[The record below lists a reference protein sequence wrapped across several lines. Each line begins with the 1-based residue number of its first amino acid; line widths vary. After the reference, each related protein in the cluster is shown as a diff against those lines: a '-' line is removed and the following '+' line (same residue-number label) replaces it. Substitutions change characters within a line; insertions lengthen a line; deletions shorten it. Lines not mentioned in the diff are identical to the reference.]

1 MNSSYMLI
9 GGFAAIALCTLT
21 IPSILI
27 AMFVMKGMR
36 STTETSDNTESSSKG
51 FFDIGADKSPIQLIF
66 MVGSIIIT
74 LGLIQRHGGSYANFV
89 CLSYIGLIFVGAY
102 MSGKPTLVAIILA
115 AHLFSGFYLAY
126 FNDTWLGQKTQSI
139 GKHIVVNIENKASGE
154 YVPKAT
160 KKSVA
165 KAKIYPPGTYTI
177 HLKAGETIDHWI
189 MFPAGRKN
197 HLHLSSNDDMFVIR
211 YDNGKSYNSWE
222 NPKVPKRTRAKFKIT
237 AVTNQTIRLKV
248 T

>member
-9 GGFAAIALCTLT
+9 GGFTAIALCTLA

-74 LGLIQRHGGSYANFV
+74 LGLIQWHGGSYANFV

-102 MSGKPTLVAIILA
+102 MGGKPTLVAIILA

-139 GKHIVVNIENKASGE
+139 GKHIVVNIENKVSGE

-177 HLKAGETIDHWI
+177 RLKAGETIDHWI
-189 MFPAGRKN
+189 MFPTGRKTKYGFDSDD
-197 HLHLSSNDDMFVIR
+197 LKFILSFSD
-211 YDNGKSYNSWE
+211 GKKYNTWE
-222 NPKVPKRTRAKFKIT
+222 LSKLPKRKIAKFKIT
-237 AVTNQTIRLKV
+237 AVTNQTIKFRV